1 MASKSYRFTNRAEND
16 LDEILRYISLKL
28 NNPPAAKL
36 FYDELFFKIE
46 LICSFPE
53 SCEQVH
59 NEYVKRDG
67 VRRILVGN
75 YIVYYVCEP
84 KEKLITIIRIA
95 YGKRNLEEIIKL
107 L

>member
-1 MASKSYRFTNRAEND
+1 MVSKSYRFTNRAENN

-28 NNPPAAKL
+28 SNPPAAKL

-46 LICSFPE
+46 LIYSFPE

-59 NEYVKRDG
+59 NEYVKRDD
-67 VRRILVGN
+67 VRRTLVGN
-75 YIVYYVCEP
+75 YIVYYVYEP
-84 KEKLITIIRIA
+84 KEKLITIIRIV